1 MSNNTMHRPI
11 RKAVFP
17 VAGLG
22 TRFLPATKVVPK
34 ELLPIVDRPL
44 IQYAVDEARE
54 AGIEQMIF
62 VTGRGKTALVENFDI
77 AYELE
82 NTMTERGKDLSV
94 LDPTRFTPG
103 NLMTVRQQVPLG
115 LGHAIWCARAI
126 VGDEPF
132 AVLLPDE
139 LMVGRP
145 GSGCMKQMI
154 DAYNQVGGNLVSVI
168 EVPHEEV
175 SSYGVI
181 APGATSGRLTE
192 VTGLVEKPKLAD
204 APSNKIITGRYILQ
218 PEVMRVLDRH
228 EKGAG
233 GEIQL
238 TDAMARMIGT
248 QPFNAVNFDGRRFD
262 CGSKTGFVE
271 ATLALALE
279 REDMGAEVRR
289 IAERLLARWLARAPQ
304 LAWWPSPKPKPGVDP
319 GPLNSRAD
327 LATDTQPPRSDRGR
341 RGEGIIHRLTGFG
354 VTPPP
359 GPAAAVPARSAA
371 LPSAVFRRPAPRS
384 DGYVRGSRRIPGSV
398 PPASADCRSAAVPS
412 GCASR
417 AR

>member
-1 MSNNTMHRPI
+1 MTSTRKPI

-22 TRFLPATKVVPK
+22 TRFLPATKAIPK

-44 IQYAVDEARE
+44 IQYAVEEARE

-82 NTMTERGKDLSV
+82 ATMAARGKDLSV

-103 NLMTVRQQVPLG
+103 NLITVRQQVPMG
-115 LGHAIWCARAI
+115 LGHAVWCARAI

-139 LMVGRP
+139 LMVGTP
-145 GSGCMKQMI
+145 GCTAQMVE
-154 DAYNQVGGNLVSVI
+154 AYNEVGGNLISVL
-168 EVPHEEV
+168 EVPMEEV

-181 APGATSGRLTE
+181 DPGESRGALTE
-192 VTGLVEKPKLAD
+192 VRGLVEKPRVED
-204 APSNKIITGRYILQ
+204 APSNKIVSGRYILQ
-218 PEVMRVLDRH
+218 PEVMRALESQ

-238 TDAMARMIGT
+238 TDSMAKMIGH
-248 QPFNAVNFDGRRFD
+248 QPFHAVTFKGRRFD

-279 REDMGAEVRR
+279 REDMGAEVRK
-289 IAERLLARWLARAPQ
+289 IAERLLAR
-304 LAWWPSPKPKPGVDP
+304 
-319 GPLNSRAD
+319 
-327 LATDTQPPRSDRGR
+327 
-341 RGEGIIHRLTGFG
+341 
-354 VTPPP
+354 
-359 GPAAAVPARSAA
+359 
-371 LPSAVFRRPAPRS
+371 
-384 DGYVRGSRRIPGSV
+384 
-398 PPASADCRSAAVPS
+398 
-412 GCASR
+412 
-417 AR
+417 